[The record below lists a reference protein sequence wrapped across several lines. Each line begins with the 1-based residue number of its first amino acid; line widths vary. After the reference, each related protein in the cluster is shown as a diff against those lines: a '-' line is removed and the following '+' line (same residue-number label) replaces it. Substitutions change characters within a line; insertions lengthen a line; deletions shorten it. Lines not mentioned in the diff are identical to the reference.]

1 MEELKPLTLLKMVTL
16 VVKGLNMSSQ
26 HLPAD
31 DTKMNRQ
38 IILYG
43 ISIFVSK
50 IKWKFKDKTVI
61 TTVNFVF
68 R

>member
-1 MEELKPLTLLKMVTL
+1 MEELKPLTLLKMATL
-16 VVKGLNMSSQ
+16 VVKGLNMSTQ

-31 DTKMNRQ
+31 DTKMNQQ
-38 IILYG
+38 ITLYG
-43 ISIFVSK
+43 IAIFVSK

>member
-1 MEELKPLTLLKMVTL
+1 MEELKPLTLLKMATL
-16 VVKGLNMSSQ
+16 VVKGLNMSTQ

-38 IILYG
+38 ITLYG
-43 ISIFVSK
+43 IAIFVSK

>member
-50 IKWKFKDKTVI
+50 IKWKFKDKTV
-61 TTVNFVF
+61 TATVNFAF